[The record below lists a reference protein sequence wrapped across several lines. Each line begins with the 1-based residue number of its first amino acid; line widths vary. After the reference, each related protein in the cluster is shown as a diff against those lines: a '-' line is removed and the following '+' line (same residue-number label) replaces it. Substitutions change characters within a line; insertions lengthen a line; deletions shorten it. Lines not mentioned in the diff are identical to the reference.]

1 MILAIVEISKN
12 ALTEASWEVLT
23 AARDLAQ
30 KANDSVTALLIGRGV
45 RALAPTLKG
54 VRAALVAEDPQ
65 LDSYVPEAFAKIVSE
80 AITQKSPQIVLAP
93 GTETGNDL
101 MARVAA
107 RLNLGLATNCTEF
120 HLTLALSVNG
130 EGRGEVEGQGEV
142 RVTRSN
148 WGGSLLEEVEILSKP
163 ILLTLQPHAIPAQA
177 AAGAEPTIE
186 ALSPTL
192 TAKEFRVRVKEILRS
207 EKKGI
212 SLTEA
217 KIVIGGGR
225 GMGSAEAFKML
236 EELAGLLGNAA
247 VGATRV
253 ATNNNWRPHSD
264 QIGQTGTQ
272 IAPDLY
278 IACGISG
285 AIQHMVGCKNS
296 KKILAINK
304 DAEAP
309 IFQRADYGV
318 IGDLHQIVP
327 ALIAELKRVKGI

>member
-1 MILAIVEISKN
+1 MILALVETVKGSFSE
-12 ALTEASWEVLT
+12 TSWEVVT
-23 AARDLAQ
+23 AARDLAH
-30 KANDSVTALLIGRGV
+30 KSNDSVTALLMGKGV
-45 RALAPTLKG
+45 KTLAPALKG
-54 VRAALVAEDPQ
+54 VHTVLVADDNR
-65 LDSYVPEAFAKIVSE
+65 LDGYASEALAKIAAEVI
-80 AITQKSPQIVLAP
+80 AQRSPKIVLAP

-120 HLTLALSVNG
+120 L
-130 EGRGEVEGQGEV
+130 VEGGSLQ

-148 WGGSLLEEVEILSKP
+148 WGGSLLEEVEILSSP
-163 ILLTLQPHAIPAQA
+163 VLLTLAPHAIAAQSADGA
-177 AAGAEPTIE
+177 APTVE
-186 ALSPTL
+186 MLPVTVS
-192 TAKEFRVRVKEILRS
+192 ERDFRVRMKELIPT

-212 SLTEA
+212 SLTDA

-236 EELAGLLGNAA
+236 EELASLLHNAA

-264 QIGQTGTQ
+264 QIGQTGVQ

-304 DAEAP
+304 DPEAP

-327 ALIAELKRVKGI
+327 ALIAELKKLKGA

>member
-1 MILAIVEISKN
+1 MILAILETAKG
-12 ALTEASWEVLT
+12 ALSETSLETLT

-30 KANDSVTALLIGRGV
+30 KTNDSVTALLIGKGV
-45 RALAPTLKG
+45 RALAPTLTG
-54 VRAALVAEDPQ
+54 VQTVLVAEDQQ

-80 AITQKSPQIVLAP
+80 AITQKSPKIVLAS
-93 GTETGNDL
+93 GTDSGNDL
-101 MARVAA
+101 MARVSV
-107 RLNLGLATNCTEF
+107 RLGLGVATNCTEF
-120 HLTLALSVNG
+120 SIENG
-130 EGRGEVEGQGEV
+130 ILK

-148 WGGSLLEEVEILSKP
+148 WGGSLLEEVEILSSP
-163 ILLTLQPHAIPAQA
+163 ILLTLQPHAIPAQSA
-177 AAGAEPTIE
+177 DGATPSVEV
-186 ALSPTL
+186 LSATL
-192 TAKEFRVRVKEILRS
+192 GEKDFRVRVKQLIPS

-212 SLTEA
+212 SLTDA

-236 EELAGLLGNAA
+236 EELASLLTNAA

-264 QIGQTGTQ
+264 QIGQTGAQ

-304 DAEAP
+304 DSEAP

-327 ALIAELKRVKGI
+327 ALITELKRLKGA

>member
-1 MILAIVEISKN
+1 MLETAKGAIS
-12 ALTEASWEVLT
+12 EASWETIT

-30 KANDSVTALLIGRGV
+30 KTNDSVAALLIGKEV
-45 RALAPTLKG
+45 RALTPMLKG
-54 VRAALVAEDPQ
+54 VSAALVAEDQQ
-65 LDSYVPEAFAKIVSE
+65 LDSYVPEAFARIASE

-107 RLNLGLATNCTEF
+107 RLGLGLATNCTEF
-120 HLTLALSVNG
+120 SVEDGAL
-130 EGRGEVEGQGEV
+130 RM
-142 RVTRSN
+142 VTRSN

-186 ALSPTL
+186 ALNPTL

-236 EELAGLLGNAA
+236 EELAGLLSNAA

-327 ALIAELKRVKGI
+327 ALIAELKRVKGV

>member
-1 MILAIVEISKN
+1 MILAILEIVKGS
-12 ALTEASWEVLT
+12 LTETSLETVT

-30 KANDSVTALLIGRGV
+30 KSNDSVAALLMGKGV
-45 RALAPTLKG
+45 STLAPTLKG
-54 VRAALVAEDPQ
+54 IHTVLVAEDPH
-65 LDSYVPEAFAKIVSE
+65 LEGYLPDALAEIAAY
-80 AITQKSPQIVLAP
+80 AIRQKSPKIALAP

-107 RLNLGLATNCTEF
+107 RLNLGLATNCVEF
-120 HLTLALSVNG
+120 S
-130 EGRGEVEGQGEV
+130 VEGGSLK
-142 RVTRSN
+142 RVTRLN
-148 WGGSLLEEVEILSKP
+148 WGGSLLEEVEIFSSP
-163 ILLTLQPHAIPAQA
+163 ILLTLAPHALAAQSA
-177 AAGAEPTIE
+177 DGATPTVE
-186 ALSPTL
+186 TLSLTL
-192 TAKEFRVRVKEILRS
+192 TEKALRVRMKELIPT

-212 SLTEA
+212 SLTDA

-236 EELAGLLGNAA
+236 EELASLLHNAA

-264 QIGQTGTQ
+264 QIGQTGAQ

-304 DAEAP
+304 DPEAP

-318 IGDLHQIVP
+318 IGDLHQVVP
-327 ALIAELKRVKGI
+327 ALIAELKKLKGA

>member
-12 ALTEASWEVLT
+12 ALSEASWEVLT

-30 KANDSVTALLIGRGV
+30 KTNSSVAALLVGKGAQ
-45 RALAPTLKG
+45 ALASTLKG
-54 VRAALVAEDPQ
+54 VSAVLVADDQ
-65 LDSYVPEAFAKIVSE
+65 RLDSFIPDAFAQIVSS
-80 AITQKSPQIVLAP
+80 AIAQKSPKIVIAP

-120 HLTLALSVNG
+120 VVENGTLK
-130 EGRGEVEGQGEV
+130 

-148 WGGSLLEEVEILSKP
+148 WGGSLLEEVEILSSP
-163 ILLTLQPHAIPAQA
+163 ILLTLQPHAIPAQMSD
-177 AAGAEPTIE
+177 GHTPTVE
-186 ALSPTL
+186 TLPVALSE
-192 TAKEFRVRVKEILRS
+192 KDFRVRMKELIPS

-212 SLTEA
+212 SLTDA
-217 KIVIGGGR
+217 KVVIGGGR

-236 EELAGLLGNAA
+236 EELASLLHNAA

-253 ATNNNWRPHSD
+253 ATNNGWRPHSD
-264 QIGQTGTQ
+264 QIGQTGAQ

-304 DAEAP
+304 DPEAP

-318 IGDLHQIVP
+318 IGDLHQIIP
-327 ALIAELKRVKGI
+327 ALIAELKRLKGV

>member
-1 MILAIVEISKN
+1 MILAILETAKN
-12 ALTEASWEVLT
+12 ALLEASLETLT

-30 KANDSVTALLIGRGV
+30 KTNDSVTALLMGKEV
-45 RALAPTLKG
+45 QALAQTVQG
-54 VRAALVAEDPQ
+54 ISAALVVEDQ
-65 LDSYVPEAFAKIVSE
+65 RLDGYVPEAFARIVAE
-80 AITQKSPQIVLAP
+80 AIAQKSPKIVLAA
-93 GTETGNDL
+93 GTERGNDL

-107 RLNLGLATNCTEF
+107 RLDLGLATNCTEF
-120 HLTLALSVNG
+120 FVESGAL
-130 EGRGEVEGQGEV
+130 Q

-148 WGGSLLEEVEILSKP
+148 WGGSLLEEVEILSSP
-163 ILLTLQPHAIPAQA
+163 MLLTLAPHAIPAQSADGA
-177 AAGAEPTIE
+177 APERIE
-186 ALSPTL
+186 TLSVALS
-192 TAKEFRVRVKEILRS
+192 ERDFRVRVKELIPS

-212 SLTEA
+212 SLTDA
-217 KIVIGGGR
+217 KVIIGGGR

-236 EELAGLLGNAA
+236 EELAGLVGNAA

-264 QIGQTGTQ
+264 QIGQTGVQ

-304 DAEAP
+304 DPEAP

-318 IGDLHQIVP
+318 IGDLHQIIP
-327 ALIAELKRVKGI
+327 ALIAELKRLKGA

>member
-12 ALTEASWEVLT
+12 ALSEASWEVLT

-30 KANDSVTALLIGRGV
+30 KTNDSAAALLIGKGAQ
-45 RALAPTLKG
+45 ALASTLKG
-54 VRAALVAEDPQ
+54 VSAVLVADDQ
-65 LDSYVPEAFAKIVSE
+65 RLDSFIPDAFAQIVSS
-80 AITQKSPQIVLAP
+80 AIAQKSPKIVIAP

-120 HLTLALSVNG
+120 VVENGTLK
-130 EGRGEVEGQGEV
+130 

-148 WGGSLLEEVEILSKP
+148 WGGSLLEEVEILSSP
-163 ILLTLQPHAIPAQA
+163 ILLTLQPHAIPAQMSD
-177 AAGAEPTIE
+177 GHTPTVE
-186 ALSPTL
+186 TLPVALSE
-192 TAKEFRVRVKEILRS
+192 KDFRVRMKELIPS

-212 SLTEA
+212 SLTDA
-217 KIVIGGGR
+217 KVVIGGGR

-236 EELAGLLGNAA
+236 EELASLLHNAA

-253 ATNNNWRPHSD
+253 ATNNGWRPHSD
-264 QIGQTGTQ
+264 QIGQTGAQ

-304 DAEAP
+304 DPEAP

-318 IGDLHQIVP
+318 IGDLHQIIP
-327 ALIAELKRVKGI
+327 ALIAELKRLKGV

>member
-1 MILAIVEISKN
+1 MIFAILETAKQAIS
-12 ALTEASWEVLT
+12 EASLETLT

-30 KANDSVTALLIGRGV
+30 KTNDSVAALLIGKGV
-45 RALAPTLKG
+45 RALAPTVKG
-54 VRAALVAEDPQ
+54 VGAVLVVEDQQ
-65 LDSYVPEAFAKIVSE
+65 LGSYVPEAFAKIVAE
-80 AITQKSPQIVLAP
+80 AITQKSPKIALAP
-93 GTETGNDL
+93 GTESGNDL

-120 HLTLALSVNG
+120 F
-130 EGRGEVEGQGEV
+130 VEGGALT

-148 WGGSLLEEVEILSKP
+148 WGGSLLEEVEVLSRP
-163 ILLTLQPHAIPAQA
+163 ILLTLQPHAQSAQSADGA
-177 AAGAEPTIE
+177 APSVETISVTVSDKD
-186 ALSPTL
+186 L
-192 TAKEFRVRVKEILRS
+192 RVRVKELLPR
-207 EKKGI
+207 EQKGI
-212 SLTEA
+212 SLTDA
-217 KIVIGGGR
+217 KVVIGGGR

-236 EELAGLLGNAA
+236 EELAALIGNAA

-304 DAEAP
+304 DPEAP

-327 ALIAELKRVKGI
+327 ALIAELKRLKGV

>member
-65 LDSYVPEAFAKIVSE
+65 LDGYVPEAFAKIVSE

-120 HLTLALSVNG
+120 VVENGALK
-130 EGRGEVEGQGEV
+130 

>member
-1 MILAIVEISKN
+1 MIFTILEIAKQAIS
-12 ALTEASWEVLT
+12 EASLETLT

-30 KANDSVTALLIGRGV
+30 KTNDSVAALLIGKGV
-45 RALAPTLKG
+45 RALAPTVKG
-54 VRAALVAEDPQ
+54 VGAVLVVEDQQ
-65 LDSYVPEAFAKIVSE
+65 LDSYIPEAFAKIVAE
-80 AITQKSPQIVLAP
+80 AITQKSPKIALAP
-93 GTETGNDL
+93 GTESGNDL

-120 HLTLALSVNG
+120 F
-130 EGRGEVEGQGEV
+130 VEGGALT

-148 WGGSLLEEVEILSKP
+148 WGGSLLEEVEVLSRP
-163 ILLTLQPHAIPAQA
+163 ILLTLQPHAQSAQSADGA
-177 AAGAEPTIE
+177 APSVETISVTVSDKD
-186 ALSPTL
+186 L
-192 TAKEFRVRVKEILRS
+192 RVRVKELLPR
-207 EKKGI
+207 EQKGI
-212 SLTEA
+212 SLTDA
-217 KIVIGGGR
+217 KVVIGGGR

-236 EELAGLLGNAA
+236 EELAALIGNAA

-304 DAEAP
+304 DPEAP

-327 ALIAELKRVKGI
+327 ALIAELKRLKGV

>member
-1 MILAIVEISKN
+1 MILAILEPAKG
-12 ALTEASWEVLT
+12 ALTEASWETLT
-23 AARDLAQ
+23 AARDLAH
-30 KANDSVTALLIGRGV
+30 KSNDSVTALMIGKGV
-45 RALAPTLKG
+45 NALAPTVKG
-54 VRAALVAEDPQ
+54 IHTVLVAEDPR

-80 AITQKSPQIVLAP
+80 VITQRSPKIALAP

-107 RLNLGLATNCTEF
+107 RLNLGLATNCVEF
-120 HLTLALSVNG
+120 S
-130 EGRGEVEGQGEV
+130 VEGGSLK

-148 WGGSLLEEVEILSKP
+148 WGGSLLEELEILSSP
-163 ILLTLQPHAIPAQA
+163 ILLTLAPHAIAAQSA
-177 AAGAEPTIE
+177 DGTTPTVE
-186 ALSPTL
+186 TFSVSVSE
-192 TAKEFRVRVKEILRS
+192 KDFRVRIKELIPTQ
-207 EKKGI
+207 KKGI
-212 SLTEA
+212 SLTDA
-217 KIVIGGGR
+217 KVVIGGGR

-236 EELAGLLGNAA
+236 EELASLLHNAA

-264 QIGQTGTQ
+264 QIGQTGVQ

-304 DAEAP
+304 DPEAP

-327 ALIAELKRVKGI
+327 ALIAELKKLKGA

>member
-1 MILAIVEISKN
+1 MILAILETAKN
-12 ALTEASWEVLT
+12 ALLEASLETLT

-30 KANDSVTALLIGRGV
+30 KTNDSVTALLMGKEV
-45 RALAPTLKG
+45 QALAQTVQG
-54 VRAALVAEDPQ
+54 ISAALVVEDQ
-65 LDSYVPEAFAKIVSE
+65 RLDGYVPEAFARIVAE
-80 AITQKSPQIVLAP
+80 AIAQKSPKIVLAA
-93 GTETGNDL
+93 GTERGNDL

-107 RLNLGLATNCTEF
+107 RLDLGLATNCTEF
-120 HLTLALSVNG
+120 FVESGALK
-130 EGRGEVEGQGEV
+130 

-148 WGGSLLEEVEILSKP
+148 WGGSLLEEVEILSSP
-163 ILLTLQPHAIPAQA
+163 MLLTLAPHAIPAQSADGA
-177 AAGAEPTIE
+177 APERVETLSV
-186 ALSPTL
+186 ALS
-192 TAKEFRVRVKEILRS
+192 ERDFRVRVKELIPS

-212 SLTEA
+212 SLTDA
-217 KIVIGGGR
+217 KVIIGGGR

-264 QIGQTGTQ
+264 QIGQTGVQ

-304 DAEAP
+304 DPEAP

-318 IGDLHQIVP
+318 IGDLHQIIP
-327 ALIAELKRVKGI
+327 ALIAELKRLKGA

>member
-1 MILAIVEISKN
+1 MLVILETVKQ
-12 ALTEASWEVLT
+12 ALSEASLETLT

-30 KANDSVTALLIGRGV
+30 KTNDPVTALLIGKGV
-45 RALAPTLKG
+45 QALAPTLKG
-54 VRAALVAEDPQ
+54 IQTVLVAEDQ
-65 LDSYVPEAFAKIVSE
+65 KLDSYIPEAFAKIASE
-80 AITQKSPQIVLAP
+80 AITRTSPQIVLAP
-93 GTETGNDL
+93 GTDLGNDL
-101 MARVAA
+101 MARVSA
-107 RLNLGLATNCTEF
+107 RLGVSAATNCTEF
-120 HLTLALSVNG
+120 FVENGALK
-130 EGRGEVEGQGEV
+130 

-148 WGGSLLEEVEILSKP
+148 WGGSLLEEVEILSSP
-163 ILLTLQPHAIPAQA
+163 ILLTLQPHAIPAQSA
-177 AAGAEPTIE
+177 DGPAPAIE
-186 ALSPTL
+186 ILSVALSE
-192 TAKEFRVRVKEILRS
+192 KDFRVRVKELIPS

-212 SLTEA
+212 SLTDA
-217 KIVIGGGR
+217 KVVIGGGR

-236 EELAGLLGNAA
+236 EELASLLTNAA

-253 ATNNNWRPHSD
+253 ATNNNWRPHAD
-264 QIGQTGTQ
+264 QIGQTGAQ

-304 DAEAP
+304 DPEAP

-327 ALIAELKRVKGI
+327 ALIAELKRLKGA

>member
-1 MILAIVEISKN
+1 MILAILETAKN
-12 ALTEASWEVLT
+12 ALLEASLETLT

-30 KANDSVTALLIGRGV
+30 KTNDSVTALLMGKEV
-45 RALAPTLKG
+45 QALAQTVQG
-54 VRAALVAEDPQ
+54 ISAALVVEDQ
-65 LDSYVPEAFAKIVSE
+65 RLDGYVPEAFARIVAE
-80 AITQKSPQIVLAP
+80 AIAQKSPKIVLAA
-93 GTETGNDL
+93 GTERGNDL

-107 RLNLGLATNCTEF
+107 RLDLGLATNCTEF
-120 HLTLALSVNG
+120 FVESGALK
-130 EGRGEVEGQGEV
+130 

-148 WGGSLLEEVEILSKP
+148 WGGSLLEEVEILSSP
-163 ILLTLQPHAIPAQA
+163 MLLTLAPHAIPAQSADGA
-177 AAGAEPTIE
+177 APERVETLSV
-186 ALSPTL
+186 ALS
-192 TAKEFRVRVKEILRS
+192 ERDFRVRVKELIPS

-212 SLTEA
+212 SLTDA
-217 KIVIGGGR
+217 KVVIGGGR

-264 QIGQTGTQ
+264 QIGQTGVQ

-304 DAEAP
+304 DPEAP

-318 IGDLHQIVP
+318 IGDLHQIIP
-327 ALIAELKRVKGI
+327 ALIAELKRLKGA

>member
-1 MILAIVEISKN
+1 MILAILETVKHVLS
-12 ALTEASWEVLT
+12 EVSLETLT
-23 AARDLAQ
+23 AARAIAQ
-30 KANDSVTALLIGRGV
+30 KTNDSVTALLIGKGV
-45 RALAPTLKG
+45 QALAPTLRG
-54 VRAALVAEDPQ
+54 VQTVLVAEDQ
-65 LDSYVPEAFAKIVSE
+65 RLESYVPEAFAKIVSD
-80 AITQKSPQIVLAP
+80 AITQKSPKIVLAP
-93 GTETGNDL
+93 GTDSGNDL

-120 HLTLALSVNG
+120 SVENG
-130 EGRGEVEGQGEV
+130 ILK
-142 RVTRSN
+142 RVTRLN
-148 WGGSLLEEVEILSKP
+148 WGGSLLEEVEILSSP
-163 ILLTLQPHAIPAQA
+163 MLLTLAPHAIAAQSA
-177 AAGAEPTIE
+177 DGTAPTTETLSI
-186 ALSPTL
+186 ALSE
-192 TAKEFRVRVKEILRS
+192 KEFRVRVRELIPS

-212 SLTEA
+212 SLTDA

-304 DAEAP
+304 DPEAP

-327 ALIAELKRVKGI
+327 ALIAELKRLKGA

>member
-1 MILAIVEISKN
+1 MILAILEISKN
-12 ALTEASWEVLT
+12 ALSEASWEVLT

-30 KANDSVTALLIGRGV
+30 KTNDSAAALLIGKGAQ
-45 RALAPTLKG
+45 ALASTLKG
-54 VRAALVAEDPQ
+54 VGAVLVADDQ
-65 LDSYVPEAFAKIVSE
+65 RLDSFIPDAFAQIVSS
-80 AITQKSPQIVLAP
+80 AIAQKSPKIVIAP

-120 HLTLALSVNG
+120 VVENGALK
-130 EGRGEVEGQGEV
+130 

-148 WGGSLLEEVEILSKP
+148 WGGSLLEEVEILSSP
-163 ILLTLQPHAIPAQA
+163 ILLTLQPHAIPAQMSD
-177 AAGAEPTIE
+177 GHTPTVE
-186 ALSPTL
+186 ALPVALSE
-192 TAKEFRVRVKEILRS
+192 KDFRVRMKELIPS

-212 SLTEA
+212 SLTDA
-217 KIVIGGGR
+217 KVVIGGGR

-236 EELAGLLGNAA
+236 EELASLLHNAA

-253 ATNNNWRPHSD
+253 ATNNGWRPHSD
-264 QIGQTGTQ
+264 QIGQTGAQ

-304 DAEAP
+304 DPEAP

-318 IGDLHQIVP
+318 IGDLHQVVP
-327 ALIAELKRVKGI
+327 ALVAELKRLKGV

>member
-1 MILAIVEISKN
+1 MILAILETAKN
-12 ALTEASWEVLT
+12 ALLEASLETLT

-30 KANDSVTALLIGRGV
+30 KTNDSVTALLMGKEV
-45 RALAPTLKG
+45 QALAQTVQG
-54 VRAALVAEDPQ
+54 ISAALVVEDQ
-65 LDSYVPEAFAKIVSE
+65 RLDGYVPEAFARIVAE
-80 AITQKSPQIVLAP
+80 AIAQKSPKIVLAA
-93 GTETGNDL
+93 GTERGNDL

-107 RLNLGLATNCTEF
+107 RLDLGLATNCTEF
-120 HLTLALSVNG
+120 FVESGALK
-130 EGRGEVEGQGEV
+130 

-148 WGGSLLEEVEILSKP
+148 WGGSLLEEVEILSSP
-163 ILLTLQPHAIPAQA
+163 MLLTLAPHAIPAQSADGA
-177 AAGAEPTIE
+177 APERIE
-186 ALSPTL
+186 TLSVALS
-192 TAKEFRVRVKEILRS
+192 ERDFRVRVKELIPS

-212 SLTEA
+212 SLTDA
-217 KIVIGGGR
+217 KVVIGGGR

-264 QIGQTGTQ
+264 QIGQTGVQ

-304 DAEAP
+304 DPEAP

-318 IGDLHQIVP
+318 IGDLHQIIP
-327 ALIAELKRVKGI
+327 ALIAELKRLKGA